1 MENEQDKLKIFEYIS
16 TFFAAVFILGM
27 FVKFLF
33 F

>member
-1 MENEQDKLKIFEYIS
+1 MENEQNNLKIFEFIS

-27 FVKFLF
+27 FVKFMF